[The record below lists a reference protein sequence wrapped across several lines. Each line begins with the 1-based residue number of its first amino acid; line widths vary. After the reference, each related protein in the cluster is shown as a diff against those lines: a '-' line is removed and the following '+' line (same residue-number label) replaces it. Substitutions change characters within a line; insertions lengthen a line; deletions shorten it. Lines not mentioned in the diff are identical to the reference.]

1 MLPHYCHK
9 ISAKSVLSF
18 LYNVISATSCASL
31 YDKHGRTAGG
41 AGGGIRVID
50 PDGFGTFEV
59 MCDVKNGGGWTVIQ
73 RRVNANVDFYRGWCD
88 YKIGFGSLGGN
99 FWLGLDRI
107 HRLAK
112 ARKHVLRVDLE
123 DFKGNKAYVLYK
135 KFFVAS
141 ENDGYAL
148 NASDWSGKQ

>member
-1 MLPHYCHK
+1 
-9 ISAKSVLSF
+9 
-18 LYNVISATSCASL
+18 
-31 YDKHGRTAGG
+31 
-41 AGGGIRVID
+41 
-50 PDGFGTFEV
+50 
-59 MCDVKNGGGWTVIQ
+59 MCDVENGGGWTVIQ
-73 RRVNANVDFYRGWCD
+73 RRVNANVDFYRG
-88 YKIGFGSLGGN
+88 LTGN

-141 ENDGYAL
+141 ENEGYAL
-148 NASDWSGKQ
+148 NASDWSGMQ